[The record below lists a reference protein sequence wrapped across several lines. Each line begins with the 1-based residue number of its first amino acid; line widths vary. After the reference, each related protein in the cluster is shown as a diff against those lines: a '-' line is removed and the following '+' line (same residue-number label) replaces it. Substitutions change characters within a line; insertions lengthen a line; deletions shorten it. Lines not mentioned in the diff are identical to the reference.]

1 MVGVFLA
8 GYRHFRLF
16 LIEAGN
22 SLTDYLH
29 RTREACILLDGLP
42 NFRQFFRET
51 CCFLGGLSNYCP
63 YRHALFFLR
72 RDALAG
78 MGEVRFYAGDLA
90 HAICIIV
97 VPGAV
102 MPGEVP
108 P

>member
-29 RTREACILLDGLP
+29 RTREACILLD
-42 NFRQFFRET
+42 R
-51 CCFLGGLSNYCP
+51 LSKYCP

-78 MGEVRFYAGDLA
+78 MGEVRFLLLHLARHNCPWHYYNAYCVGEIPRIKSDLA
-90 HAICIIV
+90 RRGPAS
-97 VPGAV
+97 
-102 MPGEVP
+102 P
-108 P
+108 PT